1 MKILAFSD
9 LHLVAELARDLVA
22 VSPEADLVIG
32 AGDFCNMRQGLARAM
47 EMLSGLAAP
56 TVLVP
61 GNAES
66 AEELRGC
73 ALPFMTV
80 LHGELA
86 EVEGLRIFGLGGGIP
101 ETPFGDWSFD
111 LSEAA
116 AARELARAERVDIL
130 VTHSPPKGA
139 GDRTS
144 AGLSIGSDSI
154 HAAIERVAPKL
165 ALYGHVHDCWGYRGQ
180 IGATRCA
187 NLGPLPNWF
196 EV

>member
-9 LHLVAELARDLVA
+9 LHLVEELARDLVA

-56 TVLVP
+56 TVMVP

-80 LHGELA
+80 LHGDLA

-116 AARELARAERVDIL
+116 AGRELARAEAVDIL
-130 VTHSPPKGA
+130 VTHSPPRGA

-144 AGLSIGSDSI
+144 AGLVIGSDSI
-154 HAAIERVAPKL
+154 HAAIERLQPKL
-165 ALYGHVHDCWGYRGQ
+165 ALYGHVHDGWGYRGQ
-180 IGATRCA
+180 IGVTTCA

>member
-9 LHLVAELARDLVA
+9 LHLVEELARDLVA
-22 VSPEADLVIG
+22 VSHEADLVIG

-47 EMLSGLAAP
+47 ELLSGLAAP
-56 TVLVP
+56 TVVVP

-101 ETPFGDWSFD
+101 ETPFGDWSHD

-116 AARELARAERVDIL
+116 AARELAGAERVDIL

-144 AGLSIGSDSI
+144 AGRSIGSDSI
-154 HAAIERVAPKL
+154 HAAIERLQPKL

-180 IGATRCA
+180 IGATLCA